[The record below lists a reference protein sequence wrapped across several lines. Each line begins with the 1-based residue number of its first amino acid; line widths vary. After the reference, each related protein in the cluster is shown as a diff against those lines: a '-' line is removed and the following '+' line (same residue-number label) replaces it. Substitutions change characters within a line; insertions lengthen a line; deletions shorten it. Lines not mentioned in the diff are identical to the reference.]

1 MCILS
6 GQVDKPHTLAD
17 ANTVILCCEIKGL
30 PLCQDHFCLKIRNE
44 AIARDKKTEKLY
56 QHVIFFFQAED
67 GIRVWSVTGV
77 QTCALPIYYWGA
89 LGKVIGFSGFDGVTK
104 PS

>member
-30 PLCQDHFCLKIRNE
+30 PLCQAHFCLKIRNE

-56 QHVIFFFQAED
+56 QHVIAISESQK
-67 GIRVWSVTGV
+67 
-77 QTCALPIYYWGA
+77 LP
-89 LGKVIGFSGFDGVTK
+89 VVM
-104 PS
+104 